1 MIDVRQI
8 VIEVIAQT
16 ISVVF
21 SSFLLI
27 CLGLE
32 IKSAVLI
39 AVIINGL
46 SAIFI
51 NLFILKNK

>member
-1 MIDVRQI
+1 MIYVRQF
-8 VIEVIAQT
+8 VIEVMAQT

-21 SSFLLI
+21 CSLLLI
-27 CLGLE
+27 FLGLE
-32 IKSAVLI
+32 IKSAVFM
-39 AVIINGL
+39 AVIMNGI